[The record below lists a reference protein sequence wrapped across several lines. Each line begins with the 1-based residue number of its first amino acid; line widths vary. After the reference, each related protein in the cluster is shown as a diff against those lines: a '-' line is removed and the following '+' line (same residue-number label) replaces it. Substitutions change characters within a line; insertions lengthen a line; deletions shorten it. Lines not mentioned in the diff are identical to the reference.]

1 MYTTGKKSKI
11 LNLIFPLFILLLIIS
26 ISSCNKDETPTGNNG
41 NPGPNEV
48 FMRNDSF
55 SPASRTVSAGTTI
68 KWINKENDT
77 HDVTSGT
84 PSSPSGLFSSPDLNV
99 NGEFTFTF
107 TQAGTFPYFCSHHIG
122 MTGTI
127 IVQ

>member
-26 ISSCNKDETPTGNNG
+26 ISSCNKDETPTGSNG

-55 SPASRTVSAGTTI
+55 SPASKTVAAGTTI
-68 KWINKENDT
+68 KWINKVNAT
-77 HDVTSGT
+77 HNVISGT
-84 PSSPSGLFSSPDLNV
+84 PGSPSGLFNSGDLTI
-99 NGEFTFTF
+99 NGEFPFTF
-107 TQAGTFPYFCSHHIG
+107 TQSGTFMYFCSNHSG